1 MSYDITEAA
10 AARARSAFRAALDEA
25 VPPFRMGQQELFSD
39 EEEQF
44 LQNEVNRLLYEP
56 KLPNAGARERKWVE
70 ALRAYAKDDSL
81 VINVKAACWK
91 YAQAFEALLPQ
102 QEYIRKRTPDGKSS
116 WLTLPGCYYTRH
128 AVTPKLNKDLFETLL
143 EMKGEATRNKDF
155 GKKWLA
161 QFLIDGPP
169 EPMSNFKMECLYLLR
184 GADGNV
190 TRLVRLVNIHG
201 EMSEGREMGGADL
214 LPNEMYAGSEKFRQ
228 WVGSKGNFTWGC
240 EGAGN
245 TELQYLAWDVSNLA
259 AYRVVK
265 LIEYCGWHEIVSHA
279 GPMDVREEKV
289 EPGKLLLKGLWF
301 YEECAI
307 ASDGGPWI
315 MPDEDGIFWYE
326 GTGYAFAR
334 KGREAEFIH
343 ERPKMRPP
351 TDNGGG
357 LRLEKL
363 KLDVTD
369 WHFDAVTVHES
380 GNVLGGFFRELCR
393 RFVETAGGYEG
404 FMTVG
409 AALGYAAAPE
419 IFRLRRLFPSLWV
432 HGKMGSGKT
441 TYTSWTMALQGFNV
455 GAGLGLISKSVT
467 AVGVMQQLEN
477 YSNLMVWLD
486 EFRAGA
492 VDEGKA
498 AIIRDVYNRHLA
510 AKWSPDG
517 FQRVI
522 RTAPIV
528 SGETTTDDAATRSR
542 YPHVHIAEEKR
553 LVNHEAWM
561 NGHRDLFVVFWREIM
576 QLRPQFV
583 ENMLKQ
589 VDYWIEHPDLQRV
602 PSRDRNTHAIAY
614 AAFSAAAAL
623 FGSHLPIEM
632 EEFRVWL
639 VNHAQNSATDV
650 KDSQFTNVFIQEV
663 AVAVTADAIPAA
675 YFRVERE
682 WGRDELGLPW
692 EKIRLYMEP
701 YGVINALQIHLRKS
715 GGNVT
720 LKYKDLRDQLSNQ
733 PFWINPKDPN
743 NPIKKRFGNEG
754 SKASKLAW
762 GIDLDLHPLGRQHCT
777 IEAVQSAL
785 KRKEQQTDLSEIDL
799 DIELQFE
806 DGDPRK
812 GPLFSIVEAVRRFE
826 SDNKSSTR

>member
-25 VPPFRMGQQELFSD
+25 VPPFRIGQQELFSD

-70 ALRAYAKDDSL
+70 AVRAYAKDDSL

-102 QEYIRKRTPDGKSS
+102 QEYLRKRSPDGRSS
-116 WLTLPGCYYTRH
+116 WLTLPGCYYTRKP
-128 AVTPKLNKDLFETLL
+128 VTPKLNKELFDVLM

-169 EPMSNFKMECLYLLR
+169 QPMSNFKMECLYLLR

-190 TRLVRLVNIHG
+190 TRLVRLVNTKG

-245 TELQYLAWDVSNLA
+245 TELQYLAWDVSEMS
-259 AYRVVK
+259 AYRVVR
-265 LIEYCGWHEIVSHA
+265 LIEYCGWHEIVSHP
-279 GPMDVREEKV
+279 GPLDAREEKV

-301 YEECAI
+301 YDECAI
-307 ASDGGPWI
+307 ASDGGDWI
-315 MPDEDGIFWYE
+315 LPDEDGIFWYE

-351 TDNGGG
+351 GDHGGG
-357 LRLEKL
+357 LRVDKL
-363 KLDVTD
+363 NLDVTG
-369 WHFDAVTVHES
+369 WEWEAATRHKE
-380 GNVLGGFFRELCR
+380 GNVMGGFFRELGR
-393 RFVETAGGYEG
+393 RFMETAGGFEG
-404 FMTVG
+404 LMTIG

-432 HGKMGSGKT
+432 HGQMGSGKT

-455 GAGLGLISKSVT
+455 SAGLGLISKSVT

-486 EFRAGA
+486 EYRAGM

-522 RTAPIV
+522 RTAPVV

-542 YPHVHIAEEKR
+542 YPHVHISEKKR
-553 LVNHEAWM
+553 QVNHEAWM
-561 NGHRDLFVVFWREIM
+561 NAHRDLFVLFWREIM
-576 QLRPQFV
+576 QRRPQFV
-583 ENMLKQ
+583 ENVLKQ
-589 VDYWIEHPDLQRV
+589 VDYWMEHPDLKRV

-614 AAFSAAAAL
+614 AAFSSAAAL
-623 FGSHLPIEM
+623 FGSHVAPELEI
-632 EEFRVWL
+632 FRLWL
-639 VNHAQNSATDV
+639 VEHAESSALDV
-650 KDSQFTNVFIQEV
+650 KDSQFTNVFIQQV
-663 AVAVTADAIPAA
+663 VVGVKADAISAE
-675 YFRVERE
+675 YFRIETE
-682 WGRDELGLPW
+682 YTTDELGLQWQRVKLFMDPT
-692 EKIRLYMEP
+692 
-701 YGVINALQIHLRKS
+701 GVINALQIHLRKS

-720 LKYKDLRDQLSNQ
+720 LKEKDLRDQLSKQ
-733 PFWINPKDPN
+733 DFWIRPPAGKDG
-743 NPIKKRFGNEG
+743 IRKRFGAPG
-754 SKASKLAW
+754 SRATATAW
-762 GIDLDLHPLGRQHCT
+762 GIEVDLHPLGRQHVT
-777 IEAVQSAL
+777 LEEVRAAL
-785 KRKEQQTDLSEIDL
+785 KNNGQQDLTE
-799 DIELQFE
+799 IELQFADGE
-806 DGDPRK
+806 GDPRK
-812 GPLFSIVEAVRRFE
+812 GPLFSIVEAVRKFE
-826 SDNKSSTR
+826 KDKE

>member
-1 MSYDITEAA
+1 MSHDITEAA
-10 AARARSAFRAALDEA
+10 GARARSAFRAALDEA

-102 QEYIRKRTPDGKSS
+102 QEYIRKRTPDGRSS
-116 WLTLPGCYYTRH
+116 WLTLPGCYYTRKP
-128 AVTPKLNKDLFETLL
+128 VTPKLNKDLFDMLL
-143 EMKGEATRNKDF
+143 EMKDEATRNKDF

-169 EPMSNFKMECLYLLR
+169 QPMSNFKMECLYLLR

-190 TRLVRLVNIHG
+190 TRLVRLVNTKG

-245 TELQYLAWDVSNLA
+245 TELQYLAWDVSEMS
-259 AYRVVK
+259 AYRVVR
-265 LIEYCGWHEIVSHA
+265 LIEYCGWHEIVSHP

-301 YEECAI
+301 YDECAI
-307 ASDGGPWI
+307 ASDGGDWI
-315 MPDEDGIFWYE
+315 LPDEDGIFWHE

-334 KGREAEFIH
+334 KGRETEFTH

-351 TDNGGG
+351 MEHGGG
-357 LRLEKL
+357 LRLDKL

-369 WHFDAVTVHES
+369 WHFDSVTLFES
-380 GNVLGGFFRELCR
+380 LHDGHQGNVLGGFFREVSR

-404 FMTVG
+404 FMAVG

-419 IFRLRRLFPSLWV
+419 IFRLKRLFPSLWV
-432 HGKMGSGKT
+432 NGQMGSGKT
-441 TYTSWTMALQGFNV
+441 TFTSWIMSLQGFNV
-455 GAGLGLISKSVT
+455 SSGLGLISKNVT
-467 AVGVMQQLEN
+467 AVGVMCQLEN

-486 EFRAGA
+486 EYRASQI
-492 VDEGKA
+492 DEGKA
-498 AIIRDVYNRHLA
+498 AILRDVYNRQLA

-528 SGETTTDDAATRSR
+528 SGESTTDDAATRSR
-542 YPHVHIAEEKR
+542 YPHVLISEQKR
-553 LVNHEAWM
+553 KVNHEAWM
-561 NGHRDLFVVFWREIM
+561 NAHRDLFVLFWREIM
-576 QLRPQFV
+576 QRRPQFV
-583 ENMLKQ
+583 ENVLNQ
-589 VDYWIEHPDLQRV
+589 IEYWMEHPDLKRV
-602 PSRDRNTHAIAY
+602 PSRDRITHAISY
-614 AAFSAAAAL
+614 AAFSSAAAL

-632 EEFRVWL
+632 EDFRVWL
-639 VNHAQNSATDV
+639 VNHAENSATDV

-663 AVAVTADAIPAA
+663 VVGVTADAISPE
-675 YFRVERE
+675 YFRVETE
-682 WGRDELGLPW
+682 YTTDELGLVW
-692 EKIRLYMEP
+692 QRVKLFMEP

-720 LKYKDLRDQLSNQ
+720 LKYKDLRDQLSKQ
-733 PFWINPKDPN
+733 PFWIHPAAGKDC
-743 NPIKKRFGNEG
+743 IKKRFGTVG
-754 SKASKLAW
+754 SRATKMAW
-762 GIDLDLHPLGRQHCT
+762 GIEVDLHPLGRQSCT
-777 IEAVQSAL
+777 LEEVQAAL
-785 KRKEQQTDLSEIDL
+785 KNTGQQDLSEI
-799 DIELQFE
+799 ELQFA

-812 GPLFSIVEAVRRFE
+812 GPLFSIVEAVRKFE
-826 SDNKSSTR
+826 KDPA